1 MHHRLDDLILEAVE
15 NSRDSQ
21 AKAISIEVESRLG
34 RVEVKVVDDGVSPI
48 PENPFGYGVS
58 TKGDD
63 RGRGLAL
70 IKERD
75 RSASLDRCNG
85 MTVLAFASEDDG
97 SLEDLEHALLPVFLG
112 EGKIEFSWRR
122 GDRVFHL
129 SSKELERENAF
140 PSNGGSIARFK
151 AIVKQKRSTLMS
163 KLSLDDLRA
172 IRNREEKELRK
183 RDIHGRTVHVVVGM
197 GTSGINAGAKVV
209 LNALADEIE
218 AAGLD
223 KVILTQ
229 TGSLAPIAE
238 PVVEVYS
245 PESGLVV
252 YADVSKAD
260 AERIVKE
267 HLVSGKILED
277 KRVEVKED

>member
-1 MHHRLDDLILEAVE
+1 MHRLDDLILEAVE
-15 NSRDSQ
+15 NSRE
-21 AKAISIEVESRLG
+21 AGAESIDIDVDLKSG
-34 RVEVKVVDDGVSPI
+34 KFFIKVIDDGVSPI
-48 PENPFGYGVS
+48 PENPFCDGVT
-58 TKGDD
+58 TKGEK

-85 MTVLAFASEDDG
+85 KTVLAFSLVDDH
-97 SLEDLEHALLPVFLG
+97 SLEDLEHALLPIFLG
-112 EGKIEFSWRR
+112 EGKIEFSLRYA
-122 GDRVFHL
+122 GKVFCL
-129 SSKELERENAF
+129 DSGELERENAF
-140 PSNGGSIARFK
+140 PYNGGSIAAFK
-151 AIVKQKRSTLMS
+151 AIVRRKRSTLMS
-163 KLSLDDLRA
+163 ILSLDDLRA

-223 KVILTQ
+223 QVILTQ

-245 PESGLVV
+245 KETGLVV
-252 YADVSKAD
+252 YGDVSKAD
-260 AERIVKE
+260 AVRIVKE
-267 HLVSGKILED
+267 HLVEGKILEE